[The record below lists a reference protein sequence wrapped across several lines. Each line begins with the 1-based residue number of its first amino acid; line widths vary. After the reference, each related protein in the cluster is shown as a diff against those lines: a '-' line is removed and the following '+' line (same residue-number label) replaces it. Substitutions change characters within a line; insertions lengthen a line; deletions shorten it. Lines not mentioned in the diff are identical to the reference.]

1 MLNSPENRKL
11 RLRLY
16 GAFSAEWTGGGKL
29 DIRSTKLRA
38 LIALLATAPDM
49 KRTRSWLQD
58 KLWSLSGQELGRA
71 SLRRGLSDLKRAIGS
86 DFDVLFDISHDDV
99 ALYPDVIEFVGVSS
113 EGEFLEGINIA
124 EVGFTAWVNDQRE
137 NQPQLS
143 PRLEYF
149 TPSEV
154 TGILPAVAILPFLQS
169 FNQGGDN
176 VLGDMLA
183 EEVSRALSKSQLID
197 VISHLSSRNL
207 NMRLLNLADVR
218 RALNVE
224 YVIHGSYSQDG
235 ERFHLDADFLDA
247 ESGRI
252 IWSRQFSAK
261 MSDFLHGGQ
270 EIVADISRQIGRAIL
285 STSIELATSK
295 PLSEV
300 ASHALLV
307 SGVTLMHR
315 LKLASFARARPLIEE
330 IIRKSPKHA
339 SLYAW
344 LGKWYV
350 LSVHQGW
357 SHDIKK
363 DSQLASDCTARALD
377 LDPDNSFSLAVD
389 GLVLNN
395 LHKQF
400 DTALNRFDQAVELNP
415 NDALAWLLKGTL
427 HAFVDEGDKAV
438 SFTERARMLSPL
450 DPHRYFYESLS
461 STAMIA
467 NRQYE
472 EGLLLAEN
480 SLVSNSR
487 HTSTLRSKIVAL
499 HYLGRK
505 IEAEQTVKKLLS
517 LEPSLTVN
525 GWLKNH
531 PAASFR
537 TGRDWA
543 EALQSSGVPRT

>member
-224 YVIHGSYSQDG
+224 YVIHGSYRQDG

>member
-16 GAFSAEWTGGGKL
+16 GAFSAEWSSGGKL

-38 LIALLATAPDM
+38 LVALLATAPDM

-86 DFDVLFDISHDDV
+86 DFEVLFDISHDDV
-99 ALYPDVIEFVGVSS
+99 ALYPDVIEFVGVPA

-124 EVGFTAWVNDQRE
+124 EAGFTSWVNDQRKSR
-137 NQPQLS
+137 PQLIS
-143 PRLEYF
+143 ELEYF
-149 TPSEV
+149 APSEK
-154 TGILPAVAILPFLQS
+154 TGILPAVAVLPFLQS
-169 FNQGGDN
+169 FRRDGED

-183 EEVSRALSKSQLID
+183 EEISRALSKSQLID

-224 YVIHGSYSQDG
+224 YVIHGSYRQDG

-261 MSDFLHGGQ
+261 MSDFLNGGE
-270 EIVADISRQIGRAIL
+270 EIVADISRQIGQSIL

-295 PLSEV
+295 PLPEV

-307 SGVTLMHR
+307 SGVSLMHR
-315 LKLASFARARPLIEE
+315 LKLASFAKARPLIEE

-339 SLYAW
+339 NLYAW

-350 LSVHQGW
+350 LSIHKGW
-357 SHDIKK
+357 SNDVVK
-363 DSQLASDCTARALD
+363 DSQIACDCTARALD
-377 LDPDNSFSLAVD
+377 LDPDCSFSLAVD
-389 GLVLNN
+389 GLAQITLY
-395 LHKQF
+395 KDF
-400 DTALNRFDQAVELNP
+400 DLAFKRYDRAVDLNP
-415 NDALAWLLKGTL
+415 NDALAWLLKGTS
-427 HAFVDEGDKAV
+427 HAFRDEGDRAV
-438 SFTERARMLSPL
+438 AYTQRARSLSPL
-450 DPHRYFYESLS
+450 DPYKYYYESLS
-461 STAMIA
+461 ATALIS
-467 NRQYE
+467 NQQYE
-472 EGLLLAEN
+472 EALKFAESSLLEN
-480 SLVSNSR
+480 RR
-487 HTSTLRSKIVAL
+487 HVSTLRAKTMAL
-499 HYLGRK
+499 QFLGREQ
-505 IEAEQTVKKLLS
+505 EAAVAAKELLIID
-517 LEPSLTVN
+517 PNLTVS
-525 GWLKNH
+525 GYLKNH
-531 PAASFR
+531 PASEFS
-537 TGRDWA
+537 TGQEWA
-543 EALQSSGVPRT
+543 NSLRAAGIPEN